1 MEQQKQ
7 ILRIGAAAIVFAVVL
22 RLIGAGFFLPVG
34 EFLQSPRALS
44 LLIYLQTGRVVRY
57 SESAQTP
64 TETRPNQ
71 QPPEEKPPV
80 QQMGQQEQQIQLPV
94 FSADDLEAVSITYG
108 CSYRPDL
115 QKLIVQQPKWSLAGE
130 GPKVLIVHTH
140 ATEGYQKLPGQT
152 YEEYGAYRTLDDDY
166 NMVSIGD
173 EVARVLEAG
182 GIGVVHDRSYH
193 DYPSYNGSYG
203 NARASIEEY
212 LRKYPSIEMVLDIH
226 RDASDGADGK
236 QLTTSAVVGGQ
247 KSSQL
252 MVVVGT
258 NASGNYHPGWQDNL
272 SAALQLTAMLERQE
286 PGITRP
292 IALRSERFNM
302 DLTKASLLIEV
313 GGAGDTHDQAIM
325 AANALARGLLG
336 LAGRL

>member
-1 MEQQKQ
+1 MEQHKQ
-7 ILRIGAAAIVFAVVL
+7 SLRFGAVVIVLAMVL
-22 RLIGAGFFLPVG
+22 RLSGAGFFSPVG

-44 LLIYLQTGRVVRY
+44 FLIYLQTGRVVRY
-57 SESAQTP
+57 SESSQKPSVEQPA
-64 TETRPNQ
+64 ER
-71 QPPEEKPPV
+71 PPEEKPPA
-80 QQMGQQEQQIQLPV
+80 QQMGQQEQESQRPI
-94 FSADDLEAVSITYG
+94 FSEGDLETIDITYG
-108 CSYRPDL
+108 CGYRPDL
-115 QKLIVQQPKWSLAGE
+115 QKLIIQQPKWSLSGD

-140 ATEGYQKLPGQT
+140 ATEGYQKQSGQT
-152 YEEYGAYRTLDDDY
+152 YEEYGAYRTLDEQY

-182 GIGVVHDRSYH
+182 GIEVLHDRSYH

-203 NARASIEEY
+203 NARVSIQEY

-272 SAALQLTAMLERQE
+272 SAALQLSAMLERQN

-292 IALRSERFNM
+292 ISLRSERFNM

-313 GGAGDTHDQAIM
+313 GGAGDTHDQAIL
-325 AANALARGLLG
+325 AANALARGLLA
-336 LAGRL
+336 LAG

>member
-1 MEQQKQ
+1 MEQHKQ
-7 ILRIGAAAIVFAVVL
+7 ILRLGAAAVVFAVVL
-22 RLIGAGFFLPVG
+22 RLTGAGFFSPVG

-44 LLIYLQTGRVVRY
+44 FLIYLQTGRVVRY
-57 SESAQTP
+57 SESS
-64 TETRPNQ
+64 Q
-71 QPPEEKPPV
+71 QPSVQPPVEQPQEEKPPA
-80 QQMGQQEQQIQLPV
+80 QQMGQQEQESQLPV
-94 FSADDLEAVSITYG
+94 FTEDDLEAVSITYG

-115 QKLIVQQPKWSLAGE
+115 QKLITQQQKWTLAGD

-140 ATEGYQKLPGQT
+140 ATEGYQKQPGQT
-152 YEEYGAYRTLDDDY
+152 YEEYGAYRTLDDRY

-182 GIGVVHDRSYH
+182 GVEVLHDRSYH

-203 NARASIEEY
+203 NARVSIEEY
-212 LRKYPSIEMVLDIH
+212 LRKYPTIEMVLDIH

-272 SAALQLTAMLERQE
+272 SAALQLSAMLERQN

-292 IALRSERFNM
+292 ISLRSERFNM

-313 GGAGDTHDQAIM
+313 GGAGDTHDQAIL
-325 AANALARGLLG
+325 AANALARGLLALKG
-336 LAGRL
+336 